1 MKKSAFKPNNLVSK
15 LLAINI
21 PLVCLS
27 VLILFSVLE
36 ARFYFNSRSE
46 LSGSLK
52 QLVSV
57 QDSAFAS
64 AVWEIDGD
72 QIRSLL
78 AEIERLPHVQSAV
91 VTDVSGEVLAKIGNP
106 EVEPETPDFRTEKSL
121 VYSASKVSEVVGK
134 LIVTVHSKHIIAELL
149 DRAKLDILIIIVMAL
164 TLAGVTI
171 FATRKVVGVPINRL
185 RSSIEKMQNENIHE
199 QVEWESTDELGQV
212 VDAYNDMQLSQA
224 VAEHQLKRH
233 QDHLEELI
241 SDRTQELQSA
251 KNVAES
257 ANEELASRVDDLA
270 DARRATLNMM
280 ADAEESR
287 KKAEELKN
295 SAEAATQAK
304 SSFLAAMSHEIRT
317 PMNGVVGMI
326 DLLRETKLNADQSQ
340 MMATVRDSAFS
351 LLQIINDILDFSKI
365 EAGKLELEEIPI
377 SIRDLVQGV
386 VDTLAP
392 NAAKKELMIFPYIDP
407 AIPEWVM
414 GDQVRLRQILFN
426 LAGNAIKFTENRD
439 DMRGKIVIRADLAE
453 SDAKNKVA
461 VKYSIVDNGIG
472 ISKEAQEKLFEAFTQ
487 AESSTT
493 RKYGGTGLGLSICV
507 KLSELMGGAIG
518 VESELGEGS
527 CFSTTI
533 PHRESDKESRV
544 TEDNDLAGLNILL
557 ITEIEEYAEFMS
569 SYLTHWKAD
578 IEVWDER
585 QDAVSRATEAAF
597 NDEIYDIVILGIDF
611 DEEEQIK
618 VRDAFKAHSV
628 FADSKYIFLMPY
640 WRRGARLD
648 VPDTV
653 TLDALPLRR
662 PSLLTAVAVAAGR
675 ASPETKQEEQKSED
689 RKVKAPTVE
698 EAEQMGQLILVA
710 EDNLTNQDV
719 ILRQLNLLGY
729 AADMA
734 DNGQLALEAWQ
745 NKKYAILLT
754 DCHMP
759 EMDGYQLTGEIRTR
773 EDELDN
779 RFPIIAITANALQGE
794 ADRCLEAG
802 MDDYLSKPLEMP
814 KLKQALKKW
823 MPASAAG
830 LSSDMGPLPS
840 ISEESEEAP
849 EPEIEAAEIEETEP
863 IELETAETNG
873 GPIDPAALKEVFGD
887 DDEVFMEILNEFIEP
902 ASANVKEIQDAY
914 AGRSASDV
922 AAAAHKLKSSSRAVG
937 ANELADLCLSLETA
951 GKSEDWEQID
961 TDAPKLAGAMG
972 VVVEYIQ
979 GL

>member
-1 MKKSAFKPNNLVSK
+1 M
-15 LLAINI
+15 
-21 PLVCLS
+21 
-27 VLILFSVLE
+27 FSVLE
-36 ARFYFNSRSE
+36 ARFYFNSRDE

-52 QLVSV
+52 QLISV
-57 QDSAFAS
+57 QGSAFAS

-72 QIRSLL
+72 QINSLL
-78 AEIERLPHVQSAV
+78 AEIERLPHIQSAAV
-91 VTDVSGEVLAKIGNP
+91 KDISGEILAKFGDLEATP
-106 EVEPETPDFRTEKSL
+106 EIPEFRLERSL

-134 LIVTVHSKHIIAELL
+134 LIVTVHSKHIMAELL
-149 DRAKLDILIIIVMAL
+149 DRAKFDILIILFMAV

-171 FATRKVVGVPINRL
+171 FATRKVIGVPINRL

-199 QVEWESTDELGQV
+199 QVEWDSTDELGQV
-212 VDAYNDMQLSQA
+212 VDAYNEMQMTQA

-241 SDRTQELQSA
+241 NERTQELESA
-251 KNVAES
+251 KNIAEG
-257 ANEELASRVDDLA
+257 ANEELAGRVDELA

-340 MMATVRDSAFS
+340 MMGTVRDSAFS

-386 VDTLAP
+386 VDTLTP
-392 NAAKKELMIFPYIDP
+392 NTNKKELLLFPFIDP

-426 LAGNAIKFTENRD
+426 LAGNAIKFTENSD
-439 DMRGKIVIRADLAE
+439 EKRGKITIRADLVE
-453 SDAKNKVA
+453 SDEPDKVCI
-461 VKYSIVDNGIG
+461 KYSIIDNGIG
-472 ISKEAQEKLFEAFTQ
+472 ISEEAQEKLFEAFTQ

-507 KLSELMGGAIG
+507 KLSELMGGDIG
-518 VESELGEGS
+518 VESELGNGS
-527 CFSTTI
+527 CFSTTV
-533 PHRESDKESRV
+533 PHAMSDKKSLQ
-544 TEDNDLAGLNILL
+544 TENSDLAGLSVLL
-557 ITEIEEYAEFMS
+557 ITEIEEYVEFLT

-585 QDAVSRATEAAF
+585 EDAASRVVEATLNNES
-597 NDEIYDIVILGIDF
+597 YDIVVLGIDF
-611 DEEEQIK
+611 EDQEQ
-618 VRDAFKAHSV
+618 VELHDVFKSHAI
-628 FADSKYIFLMPY
+628 FADTKYVFMHPY

-648 VPDTV
+648 GPDIV

-675 ASPETKQEEQKSED
+675 ASPETKPDEERLESS
-689 RKVKAPTVE
+689 KVKAPTVE
-698 EAEQMGQLILVA
+698 EAEQLGQLILVA

-719 ILRQLNLLGY
+719 ILRQLNMLGY
-729 AADMA
+729 AADVA
-734 DNGQLALEAWQ
+734 DDGKQALEAWQ
-745 NKKYAILLT
+745 KKKYAILLT

-759 EMDGYQLTGEIRTR
+759 EMDGYQLTGEIRAL

-779 RFPIIAITANALQGE
+779 RFPIVAITANALQGE

-802 MDDYLSKPLEMP
+802 MDDYLSKPLEMS

-823 MPASAAG
+823 MPASDLTMMNEIGPSSEITPAA
-830 LSSDMGPLPS
+830 
-840 ISEESEEAP
+840 
-849 EPEIEAAEIEETEP
+849 EPEVVEIEIEEPAEIESPSPEP
-863 IELETAETNG
+863 GN
-873 GPIDPAALKEVFGD
+873 GPIDPAALKDVFGD
-887 DDEVFMEILNEFIEP
+887 DDEVFSEILNEFIEP
-902 ASANVKEIQDAY
+902 GTSNVKEIQTAY
-914 AGRSASDV
+914 ANRSASEI
-922 AAAAHKLKSSSRAVG
+922 ASAAHKLKSSSRAVG
-937 ANELADLCLSLETA
+937 ATELADLCLSLETA
-951 GKSEDWEQID
+951 GKSEDWDQID
-961 TDAPKLAGAMG
+961 ADAPKLEQAIN